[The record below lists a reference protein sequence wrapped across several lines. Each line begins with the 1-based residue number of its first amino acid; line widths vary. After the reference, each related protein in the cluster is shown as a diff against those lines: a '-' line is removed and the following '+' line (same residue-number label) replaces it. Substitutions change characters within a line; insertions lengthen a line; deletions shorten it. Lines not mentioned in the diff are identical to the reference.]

1 MDHSRK
7 SLKDWFWLFVTFIS
21 VGEVIATSLLP
32 YSFFWNE
39 LFQLEDDESS
49 QSQLLLNLIESDCNI
64 IFILLNKGRCIGPT
78 LQSVF
83 LSLEIVFGL
92 ITVIN
97 SEYLARYSSLNLH
110 FYDNHQSVD
119 WMDSEECK
127 ITWPTTAESRLGRK
141 WFCVRNSKI

>member
-1 MDHSRK
+1 M
-7 SLKDWFWLFVTFIS
+7 
-21 VGEVIATSLLP
+21 
-32 YSFFWNE
+32 
-39 LFQLEDDESS
+39 EDDEPESA
-49 QSQLLLNLIESDCNI
+49 LLNLIESDCNI
-64 IFILLNKGRCIGPT
+64 IFILINKGQCIGPT
-78 LQSVF
+78 LKSVF

-110 FYDNHQSVD
+110 FYGNHGSVD

-141 WFCVRNSKI
+141 WFCVQNSKIYC